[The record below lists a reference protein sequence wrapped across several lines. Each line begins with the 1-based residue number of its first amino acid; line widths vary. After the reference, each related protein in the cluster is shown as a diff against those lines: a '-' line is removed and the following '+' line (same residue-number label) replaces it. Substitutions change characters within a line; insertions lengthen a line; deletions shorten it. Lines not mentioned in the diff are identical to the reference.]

1 MEDLYVDVDAE
12 IVDSV
17 TNDVADA
24 EDEFIDA
31 KSVIVSRSYGSDN
44 GGRRVIRY
52 DAYNRP
58 INDKPSDYVSFRY
71 SRHDRYEGTK
81 NYSGNQVMEK
91 YRKAQSAIDAIY
103 TSRQSVK
110 QKRASIRLIVNEFH
124 QYLRSQNIRYRNL
137 WRNLDTH
144 GIVPSKQIW

>member
-1 MEDLYVDVDAE
+1 MEDVNGNVGVENMYIDIRE
-12 IVDSV
+12 IQ
-17 TNDVADA
+17 
-24 EDEFIDA
+24 
-31 KSVIVSRSYGSDN
+31 VSRGSGSDK
-44 GGRRVIRY
+44 RKAKRY

-71 SRHDRYEGTK
+71 SRHDRYEGIS
-81 NYSGNQVMEK
+81 NYSGKQVMEK

-103 TSRQSVK
+103 TSRQSTQK
-110 QKRASIRLIVNEFH
+110 KRASVRLIVNEFH

-144 GIVPSKQIW
+144 GIVPSK